1 MGMRKKEL
9 RVVGKPSADK
19 NCELLDS
26 PIPPKP
32 QSSSDET
39 DLIVPRFIALRTPK
53 NPTGVLDVC
62 AVRENDDREVC
73 GNDEGGKV
81 GNDEGEKLPGNDIFI
96 EEPEDDKEERSPKT
110 DSESGRSMVEM
121 LGVLAIMG
129 VLAIGGIAGY
139 RYAMIK
145 HRVNDLYQE
154 LNRRA
159 VMYQAYIVSGATGNL
174 SNSELGSKTVLDGFP
189 VSGYYD
195 SDAGLLK
202 MTVSDIPYDICVEM
216 IRNVPGKWQ
225 NGISVGGQKPT
236 GDIERFCK
244 ENAKAQ

>member
-9 RVVGKPSADK
+9 RVVGKPSAEK
-19 NCELLDS
+19 QYMLLDS

-62 AVRENDDREVC
+62 AVRGNDDREVC
-73 GNDEGGKV
+73 GNDIKKEGGITV
-81 GNDEGEKLPGNDIFI
+81 EEGRLK
-96 EEPEDDKEERSPKT
+96 S

-145 HRVNDLYQE
+145 HRVKE
-154 LNRRA
+154 SRA
-159 VMYQAYIVSGATGNL
+159 IDM
-174 SNSELGSKTVLDGFP
+174 
-189 VSGYYD
+189 
-195 SDAGLLK
+195 
-202 MTVSDIPYDICVEM
+202 
-216 IRNVPGKWQ
+216 R
-225 NGISVGGQKPT
+225 
-236 GDIERFCK
+236 
-244 ENAKAQ
+244 